1 MKKKI
6 ITLWIA
12 VGVIPLGSMAQ
23 ESWTLRQCIDYAIS
37 HNISVKQSENAAEQS
52 NVDVS
57 TAKWAR
63 LPNLNAGAEQS
74 FNWGRTSRPV
84 QDTVTK
90 VYSSVYENVSSRGTN
105 FSLSTNVP
113 LFTGFSIPNQYAL
126 AKLNLKA
133 ATADLEKAKED
144 LAVNVAS
151 AYVQVLYNQELS
163 KVAEEQVLLSKEQLS
178 RIEKMNE
185 VGKASPAEFAE
196 ARSRVAQDQMSAVQA
211 KNNYQLSLLELTQLL
226 ELSTME
232 GFSIAAPDVQPTFEV
247 LTPPDEIFLTAA
259 SNKPSVMAAQYRLE
273 GSKNNIKIAQS
284 GYYPKLSL
292 NGSLGTNY
300 YSTITSSF
308 SKQMED
314 NFSKYIGLSLNIPLF
329 DRFETRNRVRAAKL
343 QQQNYSLQLD
353 NVKKG
358 LYKEIQQAWYNALA
372 AESKYQSSD
381 VAVSANEEAFKL
393 MTQKFENGK
402 ATAIEFNESKLNL
415 MKSVSDRIQAKYEY
429 MFRTKILDFYKGKP
443 IE

>member
-1 MKKKI
+1 M
-6 ITLWIA
+6 A

-185 VGKASPAEFAE
+185 VGKSSPAEVAE

-232 GFSIAAPDVQPTFEV
+232 GFSIAAPDVQPTFEA

-259 SNKPSVMAAQYRLE
+259 SNKPGIMAAQYRLE

-381 VAVSANEEAFKL
+381 IAVSANEEAFKL

>member
-1 MKKKI
+1 M
-6 ITLWIA
+6 A

-185 VGKASPAEFAE
+185 VGKASPAEVAE

-232 GFSIAAPDVQPTFEV
+232 GFSIVAPDVQPKFEA
-247 LTPPDEIFLTAA
+247 LTPPDDIFLTAT
-259 SNKPSVMAAQYRLE
+259 SSKPSIMAAQYRLE

-284 GYYPKLSL
+284 GYYPKLTL
-292 NGSLGTNY
+292 NGNLGTNY

-308 SKQMED
+308 GKQMED
-314 NFSKYIGLSLNIPLF
+314 NFSKYIGLSLSVPLF
-329 DRFETRNRVRAAKL
+329 DRFETRNRVRAARL

-353 NVKKG
+353 NAKKV

-381 VAVSANEEAFKL
+381 VAVTANEEAFKL

>member
-1 MKKKI
+1 
-6 ITLWIA
+6 
-12 VGVIPLGSMAQ
+12 
-23 ESWTLRQCIDYAIS
+23 
-37 HNISVKQSENAAEQS
+37 
-52 NVDVS
+52 
-57 TAKWAR
+57 
-63 LPNLNAGAEQS
+63 
-74 FNWGRTSRPV
+74 
-84 QDTVTK
+84 
-90 VYSSVYENVSSRGTN
+90 
-105 FSLSTNVP
+105 
-113 LFTGFSIPNQYAL
+113 
-126 AKLNLKA
+126 
-133 ATADLEKAKED
+133 
-144 LAVNVAS
+144 
-151 AYVQVLYNQELS
+151 
-163 KVAEEQVLLSKEQLS
+163 
-178 RIEKMNE
+178 
-185 VGKASPAEFAE
+185 
-196 ARSRVAQDQMSAVQA
+196 
-211 KNNYQLSLLELTQLL
+211 
-226 ELSTME
+226 
-232 GFSIAAPDVQPTFEV
+232 
-247 LTPPDEIFLTAA
+247 
-259 SNKPSVMAAQYRLE
+259 MAAQYRLE

-381 VAVSANEEAFKL
+381 IAVSANEEAFKL

>member
-6 ITLWIA
+6 ITLWMA

-185 VGKASPAEFAE
+185 VGKASPAEVAE

-232 GFSIAAPDVQPTFEV
+232 GFSIVGPDVQPKFEA
-247 LTPPDEIFLTAA
+247 LTPPDDIFLTAT
-259 SNKPSVMAAQYRLE
+259 SSKPSIMAAQYRLE

-284 GYYPKLSL
+284 GYYPKLTL
-292 NGSLGTNY
+292 NGNLGTNY

-314 NFSKYIGLSLNIPLF
+314 NFSKYIGLSLSVPLF

-381 VAVSANEEAFKL
+381 VAVTANEEAFKL